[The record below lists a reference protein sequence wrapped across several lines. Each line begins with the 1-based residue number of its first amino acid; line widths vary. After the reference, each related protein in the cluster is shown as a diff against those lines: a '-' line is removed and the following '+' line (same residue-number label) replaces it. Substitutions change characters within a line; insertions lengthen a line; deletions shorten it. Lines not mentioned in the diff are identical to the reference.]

1 MHFLFNCTPYDR
13 PFLPLLKSLF
23 VGHTVHLSDVSPT
36 ILYELTATA
45 KQKKVDAVITCN
57 PTTLSKLIGK
67 SGNVDDYAGSLI
79 TVRDTKF
86 LVIDPP
92 EHIVSIT
99 YGKHL
104 YQRYISKLT
113 NQNDWFPQTD
123 FTWELATESNI
134 GDLFALFSRA
144 NFIAVDIETSKEYL
158 AIECVCYCGI
168 WFDSGSYRTHS
179 LVIPNNSTYWL
190 AWIRKFN
197 DLPAPKITQNGKY
210 DNSYFLRYNA
220 PLRAWYWDTINLF
233 HSWYSEL
240 PKDLAFIVSYLIH
253 TFQYWKAEIHGNL
266 EEFYRYNAKDGYGTA
281 ISFLALIN
289 EMPEWAINNYLLEFP
304 LVYPCLLSELT
315 GIQVDKNRFLQTR
328 TLLEEKM
335 NEKLT
340 SLRKMVG
347 NNDYNPS
354 SWQQTQKLF
363 IALGSKDI
371 KSTGKAGRDKVMS
384 RHPINKRILTFTGKY
399 REERKLATSYTKD
412 SIFYPNSNIVLYQLN
427 PHGTD
432 TSRMASQE
440 HHFWCGLQIQ
450 NIPRDKKEA
459 QSIKQ
464 MFQAPEGFYLG
475 EADGEQAEARDTA
488 YLSGD
493 LELIKVV
500 ESNKDFHAIN
510 VERFFGIPYT
520 QIIDEQGNVLNKDI
534 RELSKRVNHGSNNN
548 LTSWQKFI
556 DILGIELVLN
566 AQKLLKLNP
575 SWSIKQV
582 AEYLVHSYDRAYPT
596 LRTDYYDYLVHT
608 VESTRMLIGQTGWTR
623 YCFGH
628 PSKVKHEKSMYAAHP
643 QQCLNAQWLNH
654 GWRRVFYEIAI
665 RNPLDF
671 RLHAQ
676 IHDSILFSYRIGRI
690 DLAYEVT
697 KCMTWP
703 LTIADWKGI
712 KRTFTVPVALKAEAK
727 YWNELKEIEVPV

>member
-1 MHFLFNCTPYDR
+1 MNFLFNCTPADR
-13 PFLPLLKSLF
+13 PFLPLLKGVF
-23 VGHTVHLSDVSPT
+23 AGHQVHLTDLSPS
-36 ILYELTATA
+36 ILYELTSIA
-45 KQKKVDAVITCN
+45 KLKKVDAVITCN
-57 PTTLSKLIGK
+57 PTTLHKLTGIG
-67 SGNVDDYAGSLI
+67 GNVDDYAGSLI
-79 TVRDTKF
+79 TVREVPF
-86 LVIDPP
+86 LVVDPP
-92 EHIVSIT
+92 EHIIT
-99 YGKHL
+99 VPYGKHL

-113 NQNDWFPQTD
+113 NKEGWFPQSQ
-123 FTWELATESNI
+123 FTWELATEASI
-134 GDLFALFSRA
+134 GNLFESFSRA
-144 NFIAVDIETSKEYL
+144 NYIAVDIETERELLSIQC
-158 AIECVCYCGI
+158 AGYCGI
-168 WFDSGSYRTHS
+168 WFESGSYRTHS
-179 LVIPNNSTYWL
+179 IVIPCNSSFFL

-210 DNSYFLRYNA
+210 DNSYFLRFNA

-240 PKDLAFIVSYLIH
+240 PKDLAFIVSYMLH
-253 TFQYWKAEIHGNL
+253 TFQYWKGEIHGNL
-266 EEFYRYNAKDGYGTA
+266 EEFYRYNARDAYGTA
-281 ISFLALIN
+281 ISFLALIA
-289 EMPEWAINNYLLEFP
+289 EMPDWATNNYLLEFP
-304 LVYPCLLSELT
+304 LVYPCLLAENT
-315 GIQVDKNRFLQTR
+315 GIQVNKERFAKTR
-328 TLLEEKM
+328 EALNATMET
-335 NEKLT
+335 KLA
-340 SLRKMVG
+340 SVRKMVG
-347 NNDYNPS
+347 NNNYNPS

-371 KSTGKAGRDKVMS
+371 TSTGKVGRDKVSS
-384 RHPINKRILTFTGKY
+384 RHPLNKRILTYTGKY

-412 SIFYPNSNIVLYQLN
+412 SIFYPNSNLVLYQLN

-450 NIPRDKKEA
+450 NIPRDKREA

-464 MFQAPEGFYLG
+464 MFSAPEGFYLG

-493 LELIKVV
+493 KNLIDVV
-500 ESNKDFHAIN
+500 ESDKDFHAIN
-510 VERFFGIPYT
+510 VERFFGIPYN
-520 QIIDEQGNVLNKDI
+520 QIIDTNGNVLNKDI

-566 AQKLLKLNP
+566 AQKLLKLSP
-575 SWSIKQV
+575 SWTIRQV

-608 VESTRMLIGQTGWTR
+608 VESTQLLIGQTGWTR

-628 PSKVKHEKSMYAAHP
+628 PSKVKHQKSVYAAHP

-654 GWRRVFYEIAI
+654 SWNRIFYEIALP
-665 RNPLDF
+665 NPKDF

-676 IHDSILFSYRIGRI
+676 IHDSVLFSYRVGRF
-690 DLAYEVT
+690 DLALKVKE
-697 KCMTWP
+697 CMLWP
-703 LTIADWKGI
+703 MTIKDWKGI
-712 KRTFTVPVALKAEAK
+712 ARTFTIPVALKAEAK
-727 YWNELKEIEVPV
+727 YWSDIKETE